1 MKSPL
6 KPGRKRKNLTL
17 KTPDEKKTK
26 EQ

>member
-6 KPGRKRKNLTL
+6 KPRRRRKKLTL

>member
-6 KPGRKRKNLTL
+6 KLGRRRKKLTL